1 MGIVQFRH
9 LRSFIFLFIFLSILN
24 SCHFSSKPVSPVLFA
39 GYAMTIHY
47 RILIGEKLEFDKR
60 LQIEQIIEKTFEE
73 IDQIYN
79 KWNPKSEISQLNQL
93 NAGQK
98 KKISPSLAKFF
109 KKIDFFVSLTEG
121 KFDPTIEPIYQ
132 LWKKALEQNSIPSC
146 QEIKELQPAIGW
158 NKILIKDGIFE
169 KLDSRTELDFGGVA
183 KGYCVDLI
191 AERLEK
197 AGFLNFFVEWGGE
210 ISAKGEHPDKRPWK
224 VFISQLGNCDPKQA
238 IAYVDLDNQALAT
251 SGDYYQFWKIERAP
265 QKTKFYC
272 HIIHP
277 LTLFPLEVKIGTVAS
292 ASLLA
297 DDCLTADALAKVLML
312 FDTPQKAEEW
322 AMQIKKK
329 HPSFRYW
336 ITVRHTLP

>member
-1 MGIVQFRH
+1 M
-9 LRSFIFLFIFLSILN
+9 
-24 SCHFSSKPVSPVLFA
+24 
-39 GYAMTIHY
+39 
-47 RILIGEKLEFDKR
+47 
-60 LQIEQIIEKTFEE
+60 
-73 IDQIYN
+73 
-79 KWNPKSEISQLNQL
+79 
-93 NAGQK
+93 
-98 KKISPSLAKFF
+98 
-109 KKIDFFVSLTEG
+109 
-121 KFDPTIEPIYQ
+121 
-132 LWKKALEQNSIPSC
+132 
-146 QEIKELQPAIGW
+146 
-158 NKILIKDGIFE
+158 
-169 KLDSRTELDFGGVA
+169 
-183 KGYCVDLI
+183 
-191 AERLEK
+191 EK